1 MAVLAKN
8 QYVQTFVINN
18 KEPIRNKLNSLHC
31 KKDNDKFLHL
41 SRMTQDQMNRLTESV
56 SDRDVGLFRH
66 VPTTK
71 SDFSDILDTYYVSRT
86 FPTYSKP

>member
-8 QYVQTFVINN
+8 QYVQSFVINN
-18 KEPIRNKLNSLHC
+18 KELIRNKLNSLHC

-66 VPTTK
+66 VPTTVQWAQK
-71 SDFSDILDTYYVSRT
+71 VWRVSVKTTYVG
-86 FPTYSKP
+86 